1 MHCTKEVLA
10 LVLSYWKIGTELQDL
25 EKSLRLSVSTGQTEL
40 IPFIE
45 EKINSTTVPI
55 SHVFFVLLYK
65 IILFRII

>member
-10 LVLSYWKIGTELQDL
+10 LVLSYSKNGTELQDL

-55 SHVFFVLLYK
+55 SH
-65 IILFRII
+65 